1 MKQIIID
8 YEEYLRLEKADKN
21 LQKIINIATPGVVVV
36 KKYEAYA
43 DPLAAIPELKAEL
56 EFNDE
61 LKKAIIDLV
70 LASRQK

>member
-21 LQKIINIATPGVVVV
+21 LQKIIDIATPGVVVV
-36 KKYEAYA
+36 KKCDYA
-43 DPLAAIPELKAEL
+43 DPLAVIPELKAEL
-56 EFNDE
+56 NFNNE

>member
-21 LQKIINIATPGVVVV
+21 LQKIIDIATPGVVVV
-36 KKYEAYA
+36 RKCDYA
-43 DPLAAIPELKAEL
+43 DPLAVIPELKAEL
-56 EFNDE
+56 NFNDE